1 MKVYVGAPLSHWP
14 QARKTMSALH
24 SMGHNVTHDWTLGA
38 EAYFAG
44 DRSEKASD
52 IASKCIDGVKAC
64 DFAFFLP
71 SIDIAMQGVWCEL
84 GAALALAK
92 PVIAYAPFLNGHP
105 LNKLG
110 VDDWMNSRGAFFQ
123 HPLVSLRQYYA
134 DALKFIE
141 VVENQL
147 FERQNRERDPKTCV
161 SKFGGATLFHNGM
174 QTECSHCHV
183 GGFIEHAGDFSCCLR
198 CGYTQ

>member
-14 QARKTMSALH
+14 QAQKTMSALR
-24 SMGHNVTHDWTLGA
+24 SMGHQVTHDWTLGA

-84 GAALALAK
+84 GAALALSK
-92 PVIAYAPFLNGHP
+92 PVIAYAPFLHGHP
-105 LNKLG
+105 AERPG
-110 VDDWMNSRGAFFQ
+110 VDDWMNSRGAFLQ
-123 HPLVSLRQYYA
+123 HPLVTLAQHYA
-134 DALKFIE
+134 DALKAIPL
-141 VVENQL
+141 VENAL
-147 FERQNRERDPKTCV
+147 T
-161 SKFGGATLFHNGM
+161 SSATTYL
-174 QTECSHCHV
+174 E
-183 GGFIEHAGDFSCCLR
+183 
-198 CGYTQ
+198 TQEV